1 MTKKHL
7 PFHAGATGLLR
18 AYCHGFMQSCSHGF
32 MQSVLT
38 EVFTLP
44 QVETCLVVA
53 GGRLSNIVSS
63 RKNLHFSGTT
73 SGTSLME
80 VFKNDLRSVPTLAT
94 VEKHSMM
101 QGARV
106 KDDSRATTGAKGFLI
121 ANHVFVNAASVSVHV
136 CAAM

>member
-1 MTKKHL
+1 
-7 PFHAGATGLLR
+7 
-18 AYCHGFMQSCSHGF
+18 

-53 GGRLSNIVSS
+53 GDSSRLSNIVSS
-63 RKNLHFSGTT
+63 RKNLHFTGTT